1 LEGVLYLPDVR
12 SSLFQ
17 SFIDKY
23 AVLLITIVST
33 MILARRL
40 TPTET
45 GVYTVAWS
53 LINIAQALRDFGI
66 FSYIVQEKELTRERL
81 ATAFTISLSLGVFLT
96 SAFAASAD
104 SIAHFYGDPR
114 MRVLVLILSFNFL
127 LVSFASVGTA
137 LLQRAM
143 SFHVMMRINIASALV
158 NAVTSV
164 GLVYAGLGP
173 VALAWSSLCGI
184 IVVALC
190 NLLYLGRQIYLRPTF
205 AAWRRIAEF
214 GILSSGAA
222 LLSVMSSRVP
232 ELTIGRLLGLE
243 AAGLFSRGCGLIT
256 LFQQAFTNA
265 LMPVTSA
272 ELSRRH
278 RDNQN
283 IGSAVLDGISYLTG
297 VGWPFLAI
305 LGLMAHPVIVIF
317 YGEQWIRAIPI
328 AQILCLAAAAGIMSN
343 LAIVLF
349 NAIGAVRQNFVVQG
363 VTLPIYVIAVVLGCL
378 IDLRV
383 AAFCVVIASVGST
396 YWALVALNRKLGTSW
411 RDILRAVTR
420 SAVVTAATAIVPAI
434 MLLNWG
440 FSDGKLWPVTIMSVA
455 GGVVFWVGALAAVDH
470 PLWKQL
476 VTTFDM
482 LWAKMANA
490 AES

>member
-1 LEGVLYLPDVR
+1 MSGVR
-12 SSLFQ
+12 SSLFL

-23 AVLLITIVST
+23 SVLLITIVTT

-40 TPTET
+40 TPVET

-81 ATAFTISLSLGVFLT
+81 ATALTISLSLGVFLT
-96 SAFAASAD
+96 FAFAASAD
-104 SIAHFYGDPR
+104 TIAHFYGDPR
-114 MRVLVLILSFNFL
+114 MRVLVHILSFNFL

-173 VALAWSSLCGI
+173 IALAWSSLCGI
-184 IVVALC
+184 IVVTVC
-190 NLLYLGRQIYLRPTF
+190 NLLYLRRQIFLRPTF
-205 AAWRRIAEF
+205 VAWRRIAAF

-222 LLSVMSSRVP
+222 LMNTMSSRVA

-243 AAGLFSRGCGLIT
+243 AAGLFSRGSGLIT
-256 LFQQAFTNA
+256 LFQQAFMNA
-265 LMPVTSA
+265 IMPVTGA

-283 IGSAVLDGISYLTG
+283 LSSAALEGISYLTG
-297 VGWPFLAI
+297 VGWPFLVM

-317 YGEQWIRAIPI
+317 YGEQWIPAIPI
-328 AQILCLAAAAGIMSN
+328 AQILCFAAAASIMGN

-349 NAIGAVRQNFVVQG
+349 NAIGAVRQNFLTQV
-363 VTLPIYVIAVVLGCL
+363 VTLPIYVIAVVLGSL

-383 AAFCVVIASVGST
+383 AAFGVVIASLST
-396 YWALVALNRKLGTSW
+396 AYWALAALNRKLGTSW
-411 RDILRAVTR
+411 QDILRGVAR
-420 SAVVTAATAIVPAI
+420 SAVVTAATAIVPTI
-434 MLLNWG
+434 MVLNWG

-455 GGVVFWVGALAAVDH
+455 GGTVFWVGAIAAVDH

-476 VTTFDM
+476 LAAYDM
-482 LWAKMANA
+482 LYAKMANA
-490 AES
+490 AGS